1 MSRCGSAA
9 ADSGDD
15 ESDEGEGEAGES
27 QVEGDD
33 DEVLELSLDGP
44 PGLATV
50 P

>member
-1 MSRCGSAA
+1 MSRGGSAA

-15 ESDEGEGEAGES
+15 EIDEGEGEAGES
-27 QVEGDD
+27 EVEGDD